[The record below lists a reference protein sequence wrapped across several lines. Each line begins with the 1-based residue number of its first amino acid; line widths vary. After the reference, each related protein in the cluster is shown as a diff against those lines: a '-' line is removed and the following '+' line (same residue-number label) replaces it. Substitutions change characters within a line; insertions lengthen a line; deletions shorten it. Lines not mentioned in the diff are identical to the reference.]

1 MAQRASVN
9 FHLPL
14 PPDLHDQLREEA
26 ERSGQPA
33 TAWAREALRTTLIQR
48 RRQRLRAEIA
58 AFASEHAGS
67 DLDLDEDFERAG
79 IEALQGLDR
88 E

>member
-9 FHLPL
+9 FHIPL
-14 PPDLHDQLREEA
+14 PSDLHDELREEA

-33 TAWAREALRTTLIQR
+33 TAWAREALRTALMQR
-48 RRQRLRAEIA
+48 RRQRLHAEIA
-58 AFASEHAGS
+58 AFASDHAGS
-67 DLDLDEDFERAG
+67 DLDLDKDLEQAG
-79 IEALQGLDR
+79 IEALRGLDR